1 MSNKHKHLAAL
12 PLGGVGI
19 IGTNMMV
26 YDCDGDLIVVDAG
39 ISFPGENEPG
49 TDVVMPDTRF
59 LREHAKQIKAVF
71 ITHAHEDHIGGVGY
85 MWDDFAGAPVYASPL
100 SQMVINGKLQ
110 ELGIQPK
117 KGQLKTITTREQYQ
131 AGNFS
136 VEYVPVSHS
145 VPEAF
150 ALAIRTKYGT
160 IVHTGDYKFDD
171 HAPFGQKTDEERLAE
186 IGKEGVLAVFGD
198 STNVLNPNSTGSEA
212 PVLEHISKLMGE
224 TKGRLF
230 FAAFASHFGR
240 TFEVARMA
248 VKHGRKVCF
257 LGRTINKFIA
267 HSKALGYWPKDL
279 NNWVIDAEEAAGL
292 PAEKVFVFASG
303 TQGEPASSLTRLS
316 QGADVRGLKMRAGD
330 TVIMSSKMIPGN
342 EKGILAVINGF
353 AMLNVN
359 IISEITDKKTHVSG
373 HPGAPDVKRMY
384 KLLNPTYVVPVHGEP
399 IMFKGHAELAR
410 AEGYTPVLLKN
421 GHKLV
426 IAEPAQ
432 EPKEP
437 KESKKDAKMEEGAP
451 EARHPTPD
459 TRTKPFR
466 PYITKHSYPHGFNYV
481 DGLNILENDPLILK
495 ERRKLSFDGVAV
507 AALAIRTTTGEWLGE
522 ISLTT
527 RGLMDEVIQADILK
541 EGIAKT
547 TQALEAVFPDGRITD
562 RPRANE
568 VIQQT
573 LRRHFKHQR
582 GKQPTT
588 LVTFVDV

>member
-1 MSNKHKHLAAL
+1 MSNKQKHLAAL

-85 MWDDFAGAPVYASPL
+85 MWDDFGGAPVYASPL
-100 SQMVINGKLQ
+100 SQMVITGKLQ

-117 KGQLKTITTREQYQ
+117 KGQLKTVTTREQYQ

-136 VEYVPVSHS
+136 VEFVPVSHS

-150 ALAIRTKYGT
+150 GLAIRTKYGT
-160 IVHTGDYKFDD
+160 IVHTGDYKFDED
-171 HAPFGQKTDEERLAE
+171 APFGQKTDEVRWGE

-198 STNVLNPNSTGSEA
+198 STNVLNPNSTGSEG
-212 PVLEHISKLMGE
+212 PVLEHLTKLLSE
-224 TKGRLF
+224 AKGRVF

-240 TFEVARMA
+240 TFEVAKVA
-248 VKHGRKVCF
+248 AKQGRKVCF
-257 LGRTINKFIA
+257 LGRTINKFIT
-267 HSKALGYWPKDL
+267 HSKALGYWPKEL

-316 QGADVRGLKMRAGD
+316 QGADVRGLKIRQGD

-353 AMLNVN
+353 ALLNAN

-384 KLLNPTYVVPVHGEP
+384 SLLKPTFVIPVHGEP

-410 AEGYTPVLLKN
+410 AEGYTPVMLKN

-426 IAEPAQ
+426 LAEPVQ
-432 EPKEP
+432 EPKEAKADTKVEAKAEGTKEAKEVKQP
-437 KESKKDAKMEEGAP
+437 KA
-451 EARHPTPD
+451 
-459 TRTKPFR
+459 FR

-495 ERRKLSFDGVAV
+495 ERRKLSYDGVVV

-522 ISLTT
+522 ISLNT

-541 EGIAKT
+541 EGIGKT
-547 TQALEAVFPDGRITD
+547 TQALESVFQNGRIDD
-562 RPRANE
+562 RQRANE

-582 GKQPTT
+582 GKQPTCI
-588 LVTFVDV
+588 VTFVDV

>member
-39 ISFPGENEPG
+39 ISFPDDTCPG
-49 TDVVMPDTRF
+49 TDVIMPDTRF
-59 LREHAKQIKAVF
+59 LREHAKSIKAVF

-85 MWDDFAGAPVYASPL
+85 MWDDFGGAPVYASPL
-100 SQMVINGKLQ
+100 SQMVITGKLQ

-117 KGQLKTITTREQYQ
+117 KGQLKTVTTREQYQ
-131 AGNFS
+131 VGNFS
-136 VEYVPVSHS
+136 VEFVPVSHS

-171 HAPFGQKTDEERLAE
+171 AAPFGQKTDEERLAE

-212 PVLEHISKLMGE
+212 PVLEHLTKLLNE
-224 TKGRLF
+224 AKGRVF

-240 TFEVARMA
+240 TFEVAKVA
-248 VKHGRKVCF
+248 AKQGRKICF
-257 LGRTINKFIA
+257 LGRTINKFIT
-267 HSKALGYWPKDL
+267 HSKALGYWPKEL

-316 QGADVRGLKMRAGD
+316 QGADVRGLKIRQGD

-353 AMLNVN
+353 ALLNAN

-384 KLLNPTYVVPVHGEP
+384 SLLKPTFVIPVHGEP

-410 AEGYTPVLLKN
+410 AEGYTPVMLKN

-426 IAEPAQ
+426 LAEPMQ
-432 EPKEP
+432 DPKEA
-437 KESKKDAKMEEGAP
+437 KADAKVEAKAEGAK
-451 EARHPTPD
+451 EAKEAKQP
-459 TRTKPFR
+459 KAFR

-481 DGLNILENDPLILK
+481 DGLNILENDPLIIK
-495 ERRKLSFDGVAV
+495 ERRKLSYDGVVV

-522 ISLTT
+522 ISLNT

-541 EGIAKT
+541 DGIGKT
-547 TQALEAVFPDGRITD
+547 TQALEAVFQDGRIND
-562 RPRANE
+562 RQRANE

-582 GKQPTT
+582 GKQPTCI
-588 LVTFVDV
+588 VTFVDV